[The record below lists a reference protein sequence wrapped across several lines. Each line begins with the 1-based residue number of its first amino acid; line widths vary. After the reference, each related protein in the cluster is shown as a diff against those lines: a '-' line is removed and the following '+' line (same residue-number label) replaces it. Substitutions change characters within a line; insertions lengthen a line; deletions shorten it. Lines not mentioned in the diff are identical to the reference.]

1 MTEKKFELNADSNI
15 LETIENYPAA
25 AEIFAKNGLPCL
37 GCAAARFEKL
47 SDVVAEFG
55 IDIDKLIK
63 ELKDSEVTS
72 SKK

>member
-1 MTEKKFELNADSNI
+1 MTAKKFELNKDSNI

>member
-1 MTEKKFELNADSNI
+1 MTKEKFKLNKDSNI

-25 AEIFAKNGLPCL
+25 VEIFVKHGLPCL

-47 SDVVAEFG
+47 SDVVEEFG
-55 IDIDKLIK
+55 IDLDRLI
-63 ELKDSEVTS
+63 EDLKA

>member
-1 MTEKKFELNADSNI
+1 MSKKEFKLNKDSNI
-15 LETIENYPAA
+15 LETIENYPEAI
-25 AEIFAKNGLPCL
+25 EIFTKSGLPCV

-55 IDIDKLIK
+55 IDLDKLIE
-63 ELKDSEVTS
+63 ELKA

>member
-1 MTEKKFELNADSNI
+1 MTDKNFELSVDSNI
-15 LETIENYPAA
+15 LETIENYPEA
-25 AEIFAKNGLPCL
+25 AEIFIKHGLPCL

-55 IDIDKLIK
+55 IDVDKLIAD
-63 ELKDSEVTS
+63 LKA

>member
-25 AEIFAKNGLPCL
+25 AEIFTKSGLPCL

-47 SDVVAEFG
+47 SDVVSEFG
-55 IDIDKLIK
+55 IDLDKLIK
-63 ELKDSEVTS
+63 DLKAT
-72 SKK
+72 KK

>member
-1 MTEKKFELNADSNI
+1 MPNKKDKKFILNKDSNI
-15 LETIENYPAA
+15 LETIENYPEAI
-25 AEIFAKNGLPCL
+25 EIFAKNGLPCV

-55 IDIDKLIK
+55 IDPDKLIE
-63 ELKDSEVTS
+63 ELKA